1 MLALLIA
8 VDGLE
13 GGAEDGA
20 KRPSPL
26 GTADTVEA
34 VSLSKAPSAATV
46 LESLLEGE
54 YVLRGV
60 LVGGL
65 VTLIGGVSKAGRG
78 GTGGILLEGGG
89 GAPAL
94 LTTRDGGGALGGGGV
109 GEVAAEASPPFG
121 FTHFLRSLS

>member
-1 MLALLIA
+1 VLALLIA

-13 GGAEDGA
+13 GGADDGA

-26 GTADTVEA
+26 GTAGTEEA

-89 GAPAL
+89 APAL
-94 LTTRDGGGALGGGGV
+94 LTARDGGGALGGGGV
-109 GEVAAEASPPFG
+109 GEAAAEASPPFG